1 MAPKPNVEFGRLTIK
16 LSNDLNSP
24 FQILNPRRG
33 IATIDSL
40 TRTVGACH
48 GPRAQAHAML
58 DKVLDQ
64 TKGDIVTFMYSILP
78 TTSTEADSQ
87 QIARQQT
94 VKVEQPPSLPLRDMA
109 PPCTYPPNMSMPLQH
124 TYQPQGPVYDVHD
137 VNMLYSQPQGPGH
150 PTAMGM
156 PLGYNLQAPSYPG
169 TTIPPYYH
177 VHAHA
182 QPQPLP
188 PALQPQALQH
198 QTPLQPQRTRESDY
212 RHHPGYRSKSESDS
226 DYDTALSW
234 SRIEHQRKPQ
244 PPLQGSSRPHVDVV
258 NMSRQDYFVGQR
270 HSPKVSEHQPRPPPP
285 PPQPSLQGS
294 PRPHVND
301 VNMPGTQIQGRSAGQ
316 RHPTEICRLG
326 LEMPKDSIETD
337 DQRNIRAQ
345 SIRLK
350 RESSEAL
357 GRNQPPPSC
366 WDHQEDHRPHN
377 PHHGRPSRH
386 RSHGQ
391 YRHNPLSVPPA
402 RRPQAQ
408 TDTSHSLPKKTKPN
422 KDTHPLLGQDE
433 WTKRDGENRDLTCGN
448 CGLRGHILLD
458 CLWPDQDGW
467 IQGCPLCNS
476 KEHHLEGCDRMQR
489 LTERDMFDILV
500 LRRANK
506 PPLKT
511 TEAWIEWVMLALERR
526 WIQNT
531 YTGFPNLADACK
543 RIVRSVD
550 GRKQW
555 VGYDYSKDSVLQRT
569 ELWTESIDA
578 KQMIRRDALRDECW
592 GAR

>member
-1 MAPKPNVEFGRLTIK
+1 MAPKPNVEFGRLTIN

-24 FQILNPRRG
+24 FQILNPRQG

-58 DKVLDQ
+58 DKVLNQ
-64 TKGDIVTFMYSILP
+64 AKGDIVTFMYSILP
-78 TTSTEADSQ
+78 TASIEADSQ

-94 VKVEQPPSLPLRDMA
+94 VKVEQPPSLPLRDIA
-109 PPCTYPPNMSMPLQH
+109 PLCTYPPNMSIPLQP
-124 TYQPQGPVYDVHD
+124 TCQPQGPVYDVHD
-137 VNMLYSQPQGPGH
+137 VNMPYSQPQGPGH

-177 VHAHA
+177 AYAHAHA

-188 PALQPQALQH
+188 PPLQPQALQ
-198 QTPLQPQRTRESDY
+198 TRAPLQPQRTRESDY
-212 RHHPGYRSKSESDS
+212 RDHPGCRSESESDS
-226 DYDTALSW
+226 DYDTALSR

-244 PPLQGSSRPHVDVV
+244 PPLQGSSRPHVD
-258 NMSRQDYFVGQR
+258 
-270 HSPKVSEHQPRPPPP
+270 E
-285 PPQPSLQGS
+285 
-294 PRPHVND
+294 
-301 VNMPGTQIQGRSAGQ
+301 VNMPGTQSQGHSAGQ
-316 RHPTEICRLG
+316 RPPTEICRLG
-326 LEMPKDSIETD
+326 LEVPKDSIEND
-337 DQRNIRAQ
+337 DQRNVRAP

-357 GRNQPPPSC
+357 GRTQPPPSRR
-366 WDHQEDHRPHN
+366 DHHEDHRPHN
-377 PHHGRPSRH
+377 PPHGRPSRH

-391 YRHNPLSVPPA
+391 YRHNPVSVSPA
-402 RRPQAQ
+402 RRPQAR
-408 TDTSHSLPKKTKPN
+408 TDTSRSLPKKTKPN

-467 IQGCPLCNS
+467 IQACPLCNS

-506 PPLKT
+506 LPLKT
-511 TEAWIEWVMLALERR
+511 TEAWIEWVMIALERR

-531 YTGFPNLADACK
+531 YTGFPNMADACK
-543 RIVRSVD
+543 RMVRSVG

-555 VGYDYSKDSVLQRT
+555 VGYDYSNDSVLQRT
-569 ELWTESIDA
+569 ELWRDDTNA

-592 GAR
+592 GARY

>member
-1 MAPKPNVEFGRLTIK
+1 MAPKPNVEFGRLTINF
-16 LSNDLNSP
+16 SNDLNSL
-24 FQILNPRRG
+24 FQILNPRQG

-58 DKVLDQ
+58 DKVLGQ

-78 TTSTEADSQ
+78 TASTEADSQ
-87 QIARQQT
+87 QITRQQT

-109 PPCTYPPNMSMPLQH
+109 PPCTHPPNMSMLLQP

-137 VNMLYSQPQGPGH
+137 VNMPYSQPQGPGH

-169 TTIPPYYH
+169 TTISPYYH
-177 VHAHA
+177 AHAHAHA

-188 PALQPQALQH
+188 QSLQPQA
-198 QTPLQPQRTRESDY
+198 PLQPQRTRESDH
-212 RHHPGYRSKSESDS
+212 RHHPGYRSESESDS
-226 DYDTALSW
+226 DYDTALSH

-244 PPLQGSSRPHVDVV
+244 PPLQGPPRPHVD
-258 NMSRQDYFVGQR
+258 
-270 HSPKVSEHQPRPPPP
+270 
-285 PPQPSLQGS
+285 
-294 PRPHVND
+294 D
-301 VNMPGTQIQGRSAGQ
+301 VNMPGTQSQGHSAGQ
-316 RHPTEICRLG
+316 RPPTEICRLG
-326 LEMPKDSIETD
+326 LEVPKDSIETD
-337 DQRNIRAQ
+337 DQRNVRAP

-357 GRNQPPPSC
+357 GRNQPPPSRR
-366 WDHQEDHRPHN
+366 DHHEDHRPHN
-377 PHHGRPSRH
+377 PPHGRPSRH

-402 RRPQAQ
+402 RRPQAR
-408 TDTSHSLPKKTKPN
+408 TDTSRSLPTKEKPD
-422 KDTHPLLGQDE
+422 KHTHPLLGQDE

-489 LTERDMFDILV
+489 LTERDMFGILV

-511 TEAWIEWVMLALERR
+511 TEAWIEWVVLALERR
-526 WIQNT
+526 WIRKS
-531 YTGFPNLADACK
+531 YMGFPNIAAEC
-543 RIVRSVD
+543 RAIVRSTTSHKPWID
-550 GRKQW
+550 
-555 VGYDYSKDSVLQRT
+555 YDYSNDTKLQRT
-569 ELWTESIDA
+569 KS
-578 KQMIRRDALRDECW
+578 
-592 GAR
+592 

>member
-1 MAPKPNVEFGRLTIK
+1 MAPKPNVEFGRLTIN

-24 FQILNPRRG
+24 FQILNPRQG

-58 DKVLDQ
+58 DKVLNQ
-64 TKGDIVTFMYSILP
+64 AKGDIVTFMYSILP
-78 TTSTEADSQ
+78 TASIEADSQ

-94 VKVEQPPSLPLRDMA
+94 VKVEQPPSLPLRDIA
-109 PPCTYPPNMSMPLQH
+109 PLCTYPPNMSIPLQP
-124 TYQPQGPVYDVHD
+124 TCQPQGPVYDVHD
-137 VNMLYSQPQGPGH
+137 VNMPYSQPQGPGH

-169 TTIPPYYH
+169 TTIPP
-177 VHAHA
+177 
-182 QPQPLP
+182 
-188 PALQPQALQH
+188 
-198 QTPLQPQRTRESDY
+198 
-212 RHHPGYRSKSESDS
+212 
-226 DYDTALSW
+226 
-234 SRIEHQRKPQ
+234 
-244 PPLQGSSRPHVDVV
+244 
-258 NMSRQDYFVGQR
+258 
-270 HSPKVSEHQPRPPPP
+270 
-285 PPQPSLQGS
+285 
-294 PRPHVND
+294 
-301 VNMPGTQIQGRSAGQ
+301 
-316 RHPTEICRLG
+316 LG
-326 LEMPKDSIETD
+326 LEVPKDSIEND
-337 DQRNIRAQ
+337 DQRNVRAP

-357 GRNQPPPSC
+357 GRTQPPPSRR
-366 WDHQEDHRPHN
+366 DHHEDHRPHN
-377 PHHGRPSRH
+377 PPHGRPSRH

-391 YRHNPLSVPPA
+391 YRHNPVSVSPA
-402 RRPQAQ
+402 RRPQAR
-408 TDTSHSLPKKTKPN
+408 TDTSRSLPKKTKPN

-467 IQGCPLCNS
+467 IQACPLCNS

-506 PPLKT
+506 LPLKT
-511 TEAWIEWVMLALERR
+511 TEAWIEWVMIALERR

-531 YTGFPNLADACK
+531 YTGFPNMADACK
-543 RIVRSVD
+543 RMVRSVG

-555 VGYDYSKDSVLQRT
+555 VGYDYSNDSVLQRT
-569 ELWTESIDA
+569 ELWRDDTNA

-592 GAR
+592 GARY

>member
-1 MAPKPNVEFGRLTIK
+1 MAPKPNVEFGRLTIN

-24 FQILNPRRG
+24 FQILNPRQG

-78 TTSTEADSQ
+78 TASTEADSQ

-94 VKVEQPPSLPLRDMA
+94 VKVEQPPSLPLRD
-109 PPCTYPPNMSMPLQH
+109 TYQPNTSMPLQP

-137 VNMLYSQPQGPGH
+137 VNMPYSQPQGPGH

-177 VHAHA
+177 AHAHA

-188 PALQPQALQH
+188 PALQPQA
-198 QTPLQPQRTRESDY
+198 PLQPQRTRESDY
-212 RHHPGYRSKSESDS
+212 RHHPGYRSESESDS
-226 DYDTALSW
+226 DYDTALSR

-244 PPLQGSSRPHVDVV
+244 PPLQGSPRPHVD
-258 NMSRQDYFVGQR
+258 
-270 HSPKVSEHQPRPPPP
+270 
-285 PPQPSLQGS
+285 
-294 PRPHVND
+294 D
-301 VNMPGTQIQGRSAGQ
+301 VNMPGTQSQGHSAGQ
-316 RHPTEICRLG
+316 RPSTEICRLG
-326 LEMPKDSIETD
+326 LEVPKDSIETD
-337 DQRNIRAQ
+337 DQRNVRAP
-345 SIRLK
+345 SIRMK

-366 WDHQEDHRPHN
+366 WDHHEDHRPHN
-377 PHHGRPSRH
+377 PPHGRPSRH

-402 RRPQAQ
+402 RRPQAR
-408 TDTSHSLPKKTKPN
+408 TDTSPSLPKKTKPN

-476 KEHHLEGCDRMQR
+476 KEHHLEGCDRTQR
-489 LTERDMFDILV
+489 LTERDMFDILL

-511 TEAWIEWVMLALERR
+511 TEAWIDWVVLALERR
-526 WIQNT
+526 WIKNT
-531 YTGFPNLADACK
+531 YTGFPNMADVCR
-543 RIVRSVD
+543 RIVRSLD

-555 VGYDYSKDSVLQRT
+555 VGYDYSNDTKLQRT
-569 ELWTESIDA
+569 KSW
-578 KQMIRRDALRDECW
+578 RDKVTAGEIILRDELRYDYW
-592 GAR
+592 GP